1 MELFKTV
8 PAYWWLFIYF
18 CKYWNLRNI
27 ELEKLSRRHLIN
39 SSDVFVIKGFTV
51 CICILNT
58 VRGVF
63 NIKSLFSVVVEI
75 LCSYAFSTIIRLFFG
90 TFLYKIILEPEK
102 KSQKVKF
109 QNDRTLFLETFYIK
123 DLFSTGLLAPKFRT
137 LFPKLFLENFFGGPS
152 NEVFGKKYLK

>member
-8 PAYWWLFIYF
+8 PAYSWLFIYF
-18 CKYWNLRNI
+18 RKYWNLRNI

-39 SSDVFVIKGFTV
+39 SSDAFVIKGFTV

-123 DLFSTGLLAPKFRT
+123 DLFSKGLLAPKFRT
-137 LFPKLFLENFFGGPS
+137 LFPKTFFRELFWWS
-152 NEVFGKKYLK
+152 I